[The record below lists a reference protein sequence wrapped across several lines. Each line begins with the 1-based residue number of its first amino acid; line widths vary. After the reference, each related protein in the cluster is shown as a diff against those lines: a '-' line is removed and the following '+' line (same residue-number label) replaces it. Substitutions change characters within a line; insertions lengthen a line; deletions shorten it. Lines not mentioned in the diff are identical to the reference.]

1 MIKSVLVALNAKY
14 VHSSLAL
21 RYIEKYSV
29 EYSPEI
35 MEFSIND
42 NIHNIYSELLKK
54 NSELYAFSC
63 YIWNIEYT
71 LKVAQMLKKAMP
83 HTTIVLGGPEVSY
96 NPDKVLNSCEYV
108 DGIIVGEGEETFLS
122 IIKALNSGIKYNCLT
137 DIAGLYT
144 RNNDFVYGKRLDLS
158 TVCQPYTKEDI
169 KQLEGKI
176 IYFETS
182 RGCPFNCSF
191 CLSSKEENV
200 RPFPMDYVKEG
211 LGLLL
216 EEKVPLIKLID
227 RTFNYNNS
235 RAIEI
240 INFIIENN
248 RESRVHMELEPGILT
263 DELIETLNSAPK
275 GTFQVEMGIQSVNPV
290 TLNSIGRRMNDEKT
304 AEKIIK
310 LKSPGKIHVH
320 LDLIAGL
327 PHEDL
332 ESFKKSFNYVYALR
346 PDMLQLGF
354 LKVLKGTE
362 IGKNSDIVSAD
373 FPPYEVISTKWL
385 SATDICSIK
394 MTEEAVEIFYN
405 SGAFAKTLEK
415 IIGDN
420 PYDDF
425 ERLGKCLYKWQKSG
439 KLKKC
444 MLYQLLLEGY
454 GGYLKDALSIDFIM
468 NNKGVRMPDF
478 ANPQREKGFK
488 DITYKL
494 LKEEWFCKKYGIEQ
508 QQKDIRFERI
518 DGIAYMMDYSRK
530 KLYDITSEIE
540 KSARVP
546 FC

>member
-1 MIKSVLVALNAKY
+1 MIKSVLVAFNAKY

-21 RYIEKYSV
+21 RYIQKYSS

-63 YIWNIEYT
+63 YIWNIELT

-83 HTTIVLGGPEVSY
+83 HTVIILGGPEVSY
-96 NPDKVLNSCEYV
+96 TPDDILNKCEYV
-108 DGIIVGEGEETFLS
+108 DGIIIGEGEETFFNLLKELS
-122 IIKALNSGIKYNCLT
+122 SCVKYNCLP
-137 DIAGLYT
+137 DIPGLFT
-144 RNNDFVYGKRLDLS
+144 RNNKFVYRVRFDLS
-158 TVCQPYTKEDI
+158 TIPQPYSKGDI
-169 KQLEGKI
+169 EKLDGKI

-200 RPFPMDYVKEG
+200 RPFPMEYVKDG
-211 LGLLL
+211 LGFLL
-216 EEKVPLIKLID
+216 EERVPLIKLID
-227 RTFNYNNS
+227 RTFNYNNT

-240 INFIIENN
+240 IRFVIDNN
-248 RESRVHMELEPGILT
+248 KESRIHMELEPGILT
-263 DELIETLNSAPK
+263 DELIDALNSAPT
-275 GTFQVEMGIQSVNPV
+275 GTFQVEMGIQSANPL
-290 TLNSIGRRMNDEKT
+290 TLSSIGRRQNDEKT

-327 PHEDL
+327 PYEDL
-332 ESFKKSFNYVYALR
+332 ESFKKSFNYVYALK

-362 IGKNSDIVSAD
+362 MAKNSDIVSAD

-385 SATDICSIK
+385 SAEEICSIK
-394 MTEEAVEIFYN
+394 MTEEAVEKFYN
-405 SGAFAKTLEK
+405 SGAFSKTLEE

-420 PYDDF
+420 PYEDF
-425 ERLGKCLYKWQKSG
+425 EKLGMCLYEWQKMG
-439 KLKKC
+439 KLKKS
-444 MLYQLLLEGY
+444 MLYQLLFDSY
-454 GGYLKDALSIDFIM
+454 GRKIKDVLSVDFIM
-468 NNKGVRMPDF
+468 NNKGVRIPDF
-478 ANPQREKGFK
+478 TNPQREKGFK
-488 DITYKL
+488 DVTYKL
-494 LKEEWFCKKYGIEQ
+494 LRENWFCEKYGVENQ
-508 QQKDIRFERI
+508 LNDIRFERI

-530 KLYDITSEIE
+530 KLFDITEEIE
-540 KSARVP
+540 KSAGV
-546 FC
+546 